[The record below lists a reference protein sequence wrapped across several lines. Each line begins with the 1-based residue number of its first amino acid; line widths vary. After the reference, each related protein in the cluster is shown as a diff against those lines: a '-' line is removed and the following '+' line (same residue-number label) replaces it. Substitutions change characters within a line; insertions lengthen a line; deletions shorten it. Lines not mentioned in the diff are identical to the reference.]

1 MKYILTIVSA
11 FLLFSSC
18 VENTKTK
25 DDVIKEAFKTY
36 VKTDFDDPD
45 DFIEVTKIYAIDT
58 LNAMDFKELIAGMV
72 KIQDILTPREIIN
85 LADFAEKL
93 DKDTTCIITHVLNV
107 RIKHNGNKSLVN
119 YYVIENGNE
128 LKVQDHKL
136 KKEELPELYREFLK
150 FTEKVVDSRLY

>member
-1 MKYILTIVSA
+1 MKQILTIAVA
-11 FLLFSSC
+11 LVLFSSC
-18 VENTKTK
+18 VEKTKTK
-25 DDVIKEAFKTY
+25 EDSIKEAFENY
-36 VKTDFDDPD
+36 VQTDFDDPD

-58 LNAMDFKELIAGMV
+58 IKAMDLKELIAGMV

-107 RIKHNGNKSLVN
+107 RIKQNGNKSLVN

>member
-1 MKYILTIVSA
+1 MRKLFIYTMMLFA
-11 FLLFSSC
+11 FSSC
-18 VENTKTK
+18 VEKTKTK
-25 DDVIKEAFKTY
+25 DDVIKEAFETY

-58 LNAMDFKELIAGMV
+58 LNAIDLKELIEGMV

-107 RIKHNGNKSLVN
+107 RIKQNGNKSLVN
-119 YYVIENGNE
+119 YYVVENGNE

-136 KKEELPELYREFLK
+136 NKEELPELYREFLK